1 MNQSLPTII
10 VIGYSRPDSLTRL
23 LGSLRSAQYPQ
34 GNVRLI
40 ISLDNSGML
49 EPLQVASAFEWP
61 HGDKRIIAHQTR
73 LGLRNHVLSCGDLSE
88 EYGDILV
95 LEDDLFVSPFFYQFT
110 YEALRFYAED
120 EAIAGISLYSQQF
133 NQTANLPFMPVD
145 NGDADA
151 YFMQLAASWG
161 QAWSRQQWQAFRQW
175 LEEHGTDISAVPDI
189 PPDIRGWPESSWLK
203 LHNAYIIARNKFFV
217 YPYRSLS
224 TNFGDPGQH
233 FNIASSRFQVPLQQL
248 NMTYHFKP
256 LASSL
261 AVYDAFCE
269 ILPKSIKQQNPLLAD
284 YDFSVNLYGCKQHAN
299 GLQLARTNARGLHN
313 FSLSMKPMELSVMHN
328 VQGEG
333 IGLIPPQVAGDYAS
347 SAEAEYG
354 MYRFFYKFPSP
365 RIIFSG
371 LVERLQLMVNRS
383 GSR

>member
-1 MNQSLPTII
+1 MTQSLPTII
-10 VIGYSRPDSLTRL
+10 VIGYNRPDSLTRL
-23 LGSLRSAQYPQ
+23 LDSVRSAHFPQ
-34 GNVRLI
+34 GNVRLV

-49 EPLQVASAFEWP
+49 EPLQVANAFDWP
-61 HGDKRIIAHQTR
+61 HGDKRVIAHETR
-73 LGLRNHVLSCGDLSE
+73 LGLRNHVLSCGDLSK
-88 EYGDILV
+88 EYGDVLV
-95 LEDDLFVSPFFYQFT
+95 LEDDLFVSPFFYQYT
-110 YEALRFYAED
+110 SEALDFYAD
-120 EAIAGISLYSQQF
+120 DPAIAGISLYNQQF

-145 NGDADA
+145 NGDADV

-161 QAWSRQQWQAFRQW
+161 QAWSRQHWHAFRQW
-175 LEEHGTDISAVPDI
+175 MEEHGTDISDVADMPA
-189 PPDIRGWPESSWLK
+189 DIRGWPESSWLK
-203 LHNAYIIARNKFFV
+203 LYNAYVIAQNKFFV

-233 FNIASSRFQVPLQQL
+233 FNIASSRFQVPVQQCS
-248 NMTYHFKP
+248 MTYHFAP

-269 ILPKSIKQQNPLLAD
+269 ILPESIKQQNPRLAA
-284 YDFSVNLYGCKQHAN
+284 YDFTVNLYGCKQHAR
-299 GLQLARTNARGLHN
+299 GLQLARTNIRGLHN

-333 IGLIPPQVAGDYAS
+333 IGLIEPQAAGDYAS

-365 RIIFSG
+365 RIILSG
-371 LVERLQLMVNRS
+371 LVERVQAMAARF